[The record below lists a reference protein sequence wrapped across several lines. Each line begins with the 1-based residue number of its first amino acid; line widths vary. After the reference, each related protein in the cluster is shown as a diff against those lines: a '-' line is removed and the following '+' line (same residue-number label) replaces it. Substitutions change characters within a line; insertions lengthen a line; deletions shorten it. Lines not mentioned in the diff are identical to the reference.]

1 MSLQDPEFDKFKR
14 AFKTEDFDSA
24 LQSIKKL
31 ITQYPQS
38 FALRWHHAR
47 VLEKLE
53 RFAEARTALNKVL
66 ELRSDFVPALI
77 MQVQLD
83 FHEHEGNADSDI
95 FAEDPLQTQQERF
108 DAIEERLYK
117 ILSIDPNAVDAL
129 QMLSGLLRGHELD
142 AHLAKADQLLNRA
155 ISLAPERVDLLED
168 RANCLLAKAVVHGEL
183 NSPHNN
189 TANRVVNFSGVH
201 YYRDILEHALADF
214 EKCYALS
221 HQHRYGLRV
230 GSILHDLG
238 RFDEALATYDNVLAH
253 VPKDDPYR
261 PFIVERRARSE
272 NNGGGER
279 EQMARMLEA
288 AVAHE
293 GKDRGLNEDNIA
305 HSVLSAANAVRAGKS
320 VSDALDE
327 RLSDDPD
334 EVMATSIA
342 AQIINVANEPLP
354 KLVAVDPKDYPHY
367 QQQFIA
373 QCKDELS
380 NLGLHHV
387 CDAEAKGMQLML
399 GQSILLSFFADEF
412 GETGVACFSMK
423 PKQPNLIGFL
433 YLLFT
438 LKWKVLA
445 ATRKTTKMVECV
457 SQFTNGDHLST
468 QYQSVSPFE
477 YGPPIYI
484 EKLPANAAAAELV
497 ALHLQRLEEYKAEYP
512 IAKAMRAVDLEGM
525 EERWV
530 RGQAVKRSYRAQ
542 LGYVTDTELQ
552 KLLGTFYDKFAQ
564 KVRAKIKVLAA
575 DFR

>member
-1 MSLQDPEFDKFKR
+1 MSLQDPEFDQFKR
-14 AFKTEDFDSA
+14 AFKAENFDAA
-24 LQSIKKL
+24 LQSLKRLLAK
-31 ITQYPQS
+31 YPQS
-38 FALRWHHAR
+38 FSLRWHHAR

-53 RFAEARTALNKVL
+53 RFSEARIALNKVI
-66 ELRSDFVPALI
+66 ELRSNFVPALI

-95 FAEDPLQTQQERF
+95 FAEDPIQTQQERF

-142 AHLAKADQLLNRA
+142 AHLAKADQLLQRA

-168 RANCLLAKAVVHGEL
+168 RANSLLAKAVVHGEL
-183 NSPHNN
+183 NSPHNT

-201 YYRDILEHALADF
+201 YYRDILEQALADF

-238 RFDEALATYDNVLAH
+238 RFDEALTTYDNVLAH
-253 VPKDDPYR
+253 VPEDDPYR

-279 EQMARMLEA
+279 EQMAKMLEA
-288 AVAHE
+288 AVANE
-293 GKDRGLNEDNIA
+293 GKDRGLEEDNIA
-305 HSVLSAANAVRAGKS
+305 HAVLSAANAVRAGKS
-320 VSDALDE
+320 VNDALDA

-334 EVMATSIA
+334 DIMATSIA
-342 AQIINVANEPLP
+342 AQILNVANEPHP
-354 KLVAVDPKDYPHY
+354 KLVAVDSKDYPAY
-367 QQQFIA
+367 QQKFIA

-380 NLGLHHV
+380 SLGLHHV
-387 CDAEAKGMQLML
+387 CDAESKGVQLML
-399 GQSILLSFFADEF
+399 GQSVLLSFFADEF
-412 GETGVACFSMK
+412 GEMGVACFSMK
-423 PKQPNLIGFL
+423 QKQPNLIGFL

-484 EKLPANAAAAELV
+484 EKLPTNASAAELV

-512 IAKAMRAVDLEGM
+512 IAKAMRAVDLESM

-530 RGQAVKRSYRAQ
+530 RGQSVKRNYRTQ
-542 LGYVTDTELQ
+542 IGFITDTELQ
-552 KLLGTFYDKFAQ
+552 KLLGAHYDKFAQ

-575 DFR
+575 DL

>member
-1 MSLQDPEFDKFKR
+1 MSLQDPEFDIFKR
-14 AFKTEDFDSA
+14 AFKAEDFDAA

-31 ITQYPQS
+31 LAQHPQS

-53 RFAEARTALNKVL
+53 RFAEARIALTKVL
-66 ELRSDFVPALI
+66 KLRSDFVPALI

-95 FAEDPLQTQQERF
+95 FAEDPIQTQQERF
-108 DAIEERLYK
+108 EAIEERLYK

-168 RANCLLAKAVVHGEL
+168 RANSLLAKAVVHGEL
-183 NSPHNN
+183 NNNN
-189 TANRVVNFSGVH
+189 TANILNTFSGMH
-201 YYRDILEHALADF
+201 YYRDILEQALADF
-214 EKCYALS
+214 EKCYELS

-253 VPKDDPYR
+253 VPEDDPYR

-279 EQMARMLEA
+279 EQMAKMLEA
-288 AVAHE
+288 AVAND
-293 GKDRGLNEDNIA
+293 GKDRGLEEDNIA
-305 HSVLSAANAVRAGKS
+305 HAVLSAANAVRAGKS
-320 VSDALDE
+320 VNDALE
-327 RLSDDPD
+327 ARLSDDPD
-334 EVMATSIA
+334 DIMATSIA
-342 AQIINVANEPLP
+342 AQIINVANEPKP
-354 KLVAVDPKDYPHY
+354 ELVAVDPKDFPAY

-373 QCKDELS
+373 QCKDKLS
-380 NLGLHHV
+380 PLGLHHV
-387 CDAEAKGMQLML
+387 CDAEAQGMRLML
-399 GQSILLSFFADEF
+399 GQSVLLSFFADEF

-423 PKQPNLIGFL
+423 PKQLNLVGFL

-445 ATRKTTKMVECV
+445 ATRKTTRMVECV

-468 QYQSVSPFE
+468 QYESVSPFE

-484 EKLPANAAAAELV
+484 EKLPGNASAAALV

-530 RGQAVKRSYRAQ
+530 RGQAVKRNYRTQ
-542 LGYVTDTELQ
+542 IGFVTDTELQ
-552 KLLGTFYDKFAQ
+552 KLLGIHYNKFAQ

-575 DFR
+575 DL

>member
-1 MSLQDPEFDKFKR
+1 MSLQDPEFDRFKR
-14 AFKTEDFDSA
+14 AFKTEKFDSA

-31 ITQYPQS
+31 IAQYPQS

-47 VLEKLE
+47 ALEKLE
-53 RFAEARTALNKVL
+53 RFADARTVLNKVI
-66 ELRSDFVPALI
+66 ELRSNFVPALI

-83 FHEHEGNADSDI
+83 FHEYESNAE
-95 FAEDPLQTQQERF
+95 EDEFDADPAQKQQARF

-129 QMLSGLLRGHELD
+129 HMLSGLLRGHEGD
-142 AHLAKADQLLNRA
+142 MHLAKADQLLNRA

-168 RANCLLAKAVVHGEL
+168 RANSFLARAMNQDDSNNNAGNVV
-183 NSPHNN
+183 
-189 TANRVVNFSGVH
+189 TTFSGMR
-201 YYRDILEHALADF
+201 YSRNILEQALADF
-214 EKCYALS
+214 EKCYAIS
-221 HQHRYGLRV
+221 NQHRYGLRV

-238 RFDEALATYDNVLAH
+238 RFDEALASYDNVLAH
-253 VPKDDPYR
+253 VPEDDPYR

-272 NNGGGER
+272 DNGIGER
-279 EQMARMLEA
+279 EQMAKMLEA

-293 GKDRGLNEDNIA
+293 GKDRGLDEDNIA
-305 HSVLSAANAVRAGKS
+305 QAVLSAANAVRAGKS
-320 VSDALDE
+320 VDDALDE

-334 EVMATSIA
+334 EIITTSIA
-342 AQIINVANEPLP
+342 AQIINVANEPHP
-354 KLVAVDPKDYPHY
+354 KLVAVDPKDYPAY

-373 QCKDELS
+373 QCKDELNS
-380 NLGLHHV
+380 LSLHHV

-399 GQSILLSFFADEF
+399 GQSVLLSFFADEF
-412 GETGVACFSMK
+412 GETGVACFSIK
-423 PKQPNLIGFL
+423 PKQLNVVGFL
-433 YLLFT
+433 SLLFT
-438 LKWKVLA
+438 FKWKLLA
-445 ATRKTTKMVECV
+445 ASRKTTKMVECV

-468 QYQSVSPFE
+468 QYQSLSPFE

-484 EKLPANAAAAELV
+484 EKLPTNASAAELV
-497 ALHLQRLEEYKAEYP
+497 ALHFQRLEEYKTEYP

-552 KLLGTFYDKFAQ
+552 KLLGSHYDKFAQ

-575 DFR
+575 DL

>member
-1 MSLQDPEFDKFKR
+1 MSLQDPEFDTFKR
-14 AFKTEDFDSA
+14 AFKAENFEAA

-31 ITQYPQS
+31 LAQYPQS

-53 RFAEARTALNKVL
+53 RFAEARAALTKVL
-66 ELRSDFVPALI
+66 KLRSDFVPALI

-83 FHEHEGNADSDI
+83 FHEHEANADSDI
-95 FAEDPLQTQQERF
+95 FAEDPIQTQQERF
-108 DAIEERLYK
+108 EAIEERLYK

-129 QMLSGLLRGHELD
+129 HMLSGLLRGHELD

-168 RANCLLAKAVVHGEL
+168 RANSLLAKAVVHGEL
-183 NSPHNN
+183 NSPQNN
-189 TANRVVNFSGVH
+189 TANILSTFSGMH
-201 YYRDILEHALADF
+201 YYRDILEQALADF
-214 EKCYALS
+214 ETCYELS

-253 VPKDDPYR
+253 VPEDDPYR
-261 PFIVERRARSE
+261 TFIVERRARSE

-279 EQMARMLEA
+279 EQMAKMLEA
-288 AVAHE
+288 SVANE
-293 GKDRGLNEDNIA
+293 GKDRGLEEDNIA
-305 HSVLSAANAVRAGKS
+305 HAVLSAANAVRAGKS
-320 VSDALDE
+320 VNDALE
-327 RLSDDPD
+327 ARLSDDPD
-334 EVMATSIA
+334 DIMATSIA
-342 AQIINVANEPLP
+342 VQIINVANEPKPELI
-354 KLVAVDPKDYPHY
+354 AVDPKDFPPY
-367 QQQFIA
+367 QQKFIA
-373 QCKDELS
+373 QCKDALS

-387 CDAEAKGMQLML
+387 CDAEAQGMRLML
-399 GQSILLSFFADEF
+399 GQRILLSFFADEF
-412 GETGVACFSMK
+412 GETGVACFSMR
-423 PKQPNLIGFL
+423 PKQINLIGFL

-445 ATRKTTKMVECV
+445 ATFKTNKMVECV

-484 EKLPANAAAAELV
+484 EKLSTHASPAELV

-512 IAKAMRAVDLEGM
+512 IAKAMRAVDLEGI

-530 RGQAVKRSYRAQ
+530 RGQAVKRNYRAQ

-552 KLLGTFYDKFAQ
+552 KLLGTFYDKFAE

-575 DFR
+575 DL

>member
-1 MSLQDPEFDKFKR
+1 MSLQDPEFDNFKR
-14 AFKTEDFDSA
+14 AFKAEDFDAA

-31 ITQYPQS
+31 LTQYPQS
-38 FALRWHHAR
+38 FALRWHYAR

-53 RFAEARTALNKVL
+53 RFAEARTALTKVL
-66 ELRSDFVPALI
+66 KLRSDFVPALI

-83 FHEHEGNADSDI
+83 FHEHEADVESDI
-95 FAEDPLQTQQERF
+95 FAEDPIQTQQERF
-108 DAIEERLYK
+108 EAIEERLYK

-168 RANCLLAKAVVHGEL
+168 RANSLLAKAVVHGEL
-183 NSPHNN
+183 HNNN
-189 TANRVVNFSGVH
+189 TANMVVTFSGMH
-201 YYRDILEHALADF
+201 YYRDILEQALADF
-214 EKCYALS
+214 EKCYELS

-238 RFDEALATYDNVLAH
+238 RFDAALATYDNVLAH
-253 VPKDDPYR
+253 VPEDDPYR

-279 EQMARMLEA
+279 EQMAKMLEA
-288 AVAHE
+288 AVANE
-293 GKDRGLNEDNIA
+293 GKDRGLEEDKIA
-305 HSVLSAANAVRAGKS
+305 HAVLSAANAVRAGKS
-320 VSDALDE
+320 VNDALE
-327 RLSDDPD
+327 ARLSDDPD
-334 EVMATSIA
+334 DIMATSIA
-342 AQIINVANEPLP
+342 AQIINVANEPKP
-354 KLVAVDPKDYPHY
+354 ELVAVDPTDFPVY
-367 QQQFIA
+367 QQKFIA
-373 QCKDELS
+373 QCKDKLS
-380 NLGLHHV
+380 PLGLHHV
-387 CDAEAKGMQLML
+387 CDAEAQGMRLML
-399 GQSILLSFFADEF
+399 GQRVLLSFFADEF

-438 LKWKVLA
+438 LKWKLLA

-457 SQFTNGDHLST
+457 TQFTNGDHLST

-484 EKLPANAAAAELV
+484 EKLPANASTAELV

-530 RGQAVKRSYRAQ
+530 RGQAVKRNYRAQ

-552 KLLGTFYDKFAQ
+552 KLLGAFYDKFAQ

-575 DFR
+575 DL

>member
-1 MSLQDPEFDKFKR
+1 MSLQDPEFDQFKR
-14 AFKTEDFDSA
+14 AFKAENFDSA
-24 LQSIKKL
+24 LQSLKRL
-31 ITQYPQS
+31 LARYPQS
-38 FALRWHHAR
+38 FALRWHHVR

-53 RFAEARTALNKVL
+53 RFSEARIALNKVI
-66 ELRSDFVPALI
+66 ELRDNFVPALI

-83 FHEHEGNADSDI
+83 FHEYERNAEEDEFD
-95 FAEDPLQTQQERF
+95 AEPIQKQQARF

-129 QMLSGLLRGHELD
+129 HMLSGLLRGHEGNM
-142 AHLAKADQLLNRA
+142 HLAKADQLLNRA

-168 RANCLLAKAVVHGEL
+168 RANSFLARAIDQDDNNNNADNVV
-183 NSPHNN
+183 
-189 TANRVVNFSGVH
+189 TTFSGMH
-201 YYRDILEHALADF
+201 YSRNILEQALADF
-214 EKCYALS
+214 KTCYELS
-221 HQHRYGLRV
+221 RQHRYGLRV

-253 VPKDDPYR
+253 VPEDDPYR

-279 EQMARMLEA
+279 EQMAKMLEA
-288 AVAHE
+288 AVAKD
-293 GKDRGLNEDNIA
+293 GKDRGLDEDNIA
-305 HSVLSAANAVRAGKS
+305 HAVLSAANAVRAGKS
-320 VSDALDE
+320 VSDALE
-327 RLSDDPD
+327 ARLSDDPD
-334 EVMATSIA
+334 DIMATSIA
-342 AQIINVANEPLP
+342 VQIINVANEPKP
-354 KLVAVDPKDYPHY
+354 ELVAVDPKDFPTY

-373 QCKDELS
+373 QCKDKLS
-380 NLGLHHV
+380 PLGLHHV
-387 CDAEAKGMQLML
+387 CDAEAQGMRLML
-399 GQSILLSFFADEF
+399 GQSVLLSFFADEF

-423 PKQPNLIGFL
+423 PKQPNLVGFL

-484 EKLPANAAAAELV
+484 EKLPANASAAELV
-497 ALHLQRLEEYKAEYP
+497 AVHLQRLEEYKAEYP

-575 DFR
+575 DL

>member
-1 MSLQDPEFDKFKR
+1 MSLQDPEFDQFKR
-14 AFKTEDFDSA
+14 AFKAENFDSA
-24 LQSIKKL
+24 LQSLKRL
-31 ITQYPQS
+31 LARYPQS
-38 FALRWHHAR
+38 FALRWHHVR

-53 RFAEARTALNKVL
+53 RFSEARIALNKVI
-66 ELRSDFVPALI
+66 ELRDNFVPALI

-83 FHEHEGNADSDI
+83 FHEYERNAEEDEFD
-95 FAEDPLQTQQERF
+95 AEPIQKQQARF

-129 QMLSGLLRGHELD
+129 HMLSGLLRGHEGNM
-142 AHLAKADQLLNRA
+142 HLAKADQLLNRA

-168 RANCLLAKAVVHGEL
+168 RANSFLARAIDQDDNNNNADNVV
-183 NSPHNN
+183 
-189 TANRVVNFSGVH
+189 TTFSGMH
-201 YYRDILEHALADF
+201 YSRNILEQALADF
-214 EKCYALS
+214 KTCYELS
-221 HQHRYGLRV
+221 RQHRYGLRV

-253 VPKDDPYR
+253 VPEDDPYR

-279 EQMARMLEA
+279 EQMAKMLEA
-288 AVAHE
+288 AVAKD
-293 GKDRGLNEDNIA
+293 GKDRGLDEDNIA
-305 HSVLSAANAVRAGKS
+305 HAVLSAANAVRAGKS
-320 VSDALDE
+320 VSDALE
-327 RLSDDPD
+327 ARLSDDPD
-334 EVMATSIA
+334 DIMATSIA
-342 AQIINVANEPLP
+342 VQIINVANEPKP
-354 KLVAVDPKDYPHY
+354 ELVAVDPKDFPTY

-373 QCKDELS
+373 QCKDKLS
-380 NLGLHHV
+380 PLGLHHV
-387 CDAEAKGMQLML
+387 CDAEAQGMRLML
-399 GQSILLSFFADEF
+399 GQSVLLSFFADEF

-423 PKQPNLIGFL
+423 PKQPNLVGFL

-484 EKLPANAAAAELV
+484 EKLPANASAAELV
-497 ALHLQRLEEYKAEYP
+497 AVHLQRLEEYKAEYP

-530 RGQAVKRSYRAQ
+530 RGQSVKRNYRAQ

-552 KLLGTFYDKFAQ
+552 KLLGIHYDKFAQ
-564 KVRAKIKVLAA
+564 KIRAKIKVLAA
-575 DFR
+575 DL

>member
-1 MSLQDPEFDKFKR
+1 MSLQDPEFDQFKR
-14 AFKTEDFDSA
+14 AFKAENFDSA
-24 LQSIKKL
+24 LQSLKRL
-31 ITQYPQS
+31 LARYPQS
-38 FALRWHHAR
+38 FALRWHHVR

-53 RFAEARTALNKVL
+53 RFAEARIALNKVI
-66 ELRSDFVPALI
+66 ELRDNFVPALI

-83 FHEHEGNADSDI
+83 FHEYERNAEEDEFD
-95 FAEDPLQTQQERF
+95 AEPIQKQQARF

-129 QMLSGLLRGHELD
+129 HMLSGLLRGHEGNM
-142 AHLAKADQLLNRA
+142 HLAKADQLLNRA

-168 RANCLLAKAVVHGEL
+168 RANSFLARAIDQDDNNNNADNVV
-183 NSPHNN
+183 
-189 TANRVVNFSGVH
+189 TTFSGMH
-201 YYRDILEHALADF
+201 YSRNILEQALADF
-214 EKCYALS
+214 KTCYELS
-221 HQHRYGLRV
+221 RQHRYGLRV

-253 VPKDDPYR
+253 VPEDDPYR

-279 EQMARMLEA
+279 EQMAKMLEA
-288 AVAHE
+288 AVAKD
-293 GKDRGLNEDNIA
+293 GKDRGLDEDNIA
-305 HSVLSAANAVRAGKS
+305 HAVLSAANAVRAGKS
-320 VSDALDE
+320 VSDALE
-327 RLSDDPD
+327 ARLSDDPD
-334 EVMATSIA
+334 DIMATSIA
-342 AQIINVANEPLP
+342 VQIINVANEPKP
-354 KLVAVDPKDYPHY
+354 ELVAVDPKDFPTY

-373 QCKDELS
+373 QCKDKLS
-380 NLGLHHV
+380 PLGLHHV
-387 CDAEAKGMQLML
+387 CDAEAQGMRLML
-399 GQSILLSFFADEF
+399 GQSVLLSFFADEF

-423 PKQPNLIGFL
+423 PKQPNLVGFL

-484 EKLPANAAAAELV
+484 EKLPANASAAELV
-497 ALHLQRLEEYKAEYP
+497 AVHLQRLEEYKAEYP

-530 RGQAVKRSYRAQ
+530 RGQSVKRNYRAQ

-552 KLLGTFYDKFAQ
+552 KLLGIHYDKFAQ
-564 KVRAKIKVLAA
+564 KIRAKIKVLAA
-575 DFR
+575 DL

>member
-1 MSLQDPEFDKFKR
+1 MSLQDPEFDRFKR
-14 AFKTEDFDSA
+14 AFKSQHFESA

-31 ITQYPQS
+31 LEKYPHS

-53 RFAEARTALNKVL
+53 RFAEARSALTKVL
-66 ELRSDFVPALI
+66 KLRGDFVPALI

-83 FHEHEGNADSDI
+83 FHEHEADAETDI
-95 FAEDPLQTQQERF
+95 FSEDPIQTQQERF
-108 DAIEERLYK
+108 EAIEERLYK

-129 QMLSGLLRGHELD
+129 HMLSGLLRGHELD

-168 RANCLLAKAVVHGEL
+168 RANNFLSKAVVQSEL
-183 NSPHNN
+183 SESEAHSPNIIS
-189 TANRVVNFSGVH
+189 TFSGMH
-201 YYRDILEHALADF
+201 YYRDMLEQALADF
-214 EKCYALS
+214 NKCYELS

-238 RFDEALATYDNVLAH
+238 RFDDALATYDNVLAH
-253 VPKDDPYR
+253 VPEDDPYR

-279 EQMARMLEA
+279 EQMAKMLEA
-288 AVAHE
+288 AVAKE
-293 GKDRGLNEDNIA
+293 GKDRGLDEDTIA
-305 HSVLSAANAVRAGKS
+305 HAMLSAANAVRAGKS
-320 VSDALDE
+320 VNDALE
-327 RLSDDPD
+327 SRLSDDPD
-334 EVMATSIA
+334 DIMATSIA
-342 AQIINVANEPLP
+342 VQIINVANEPKP
-354 KLVAVDPKDYPHY
+354 ELVAVDPKHYPLY
-367 QQQFIA
+367 QQKFIA
-373 QCKDELS
+373 QCKDALS
-380 NLGLHHV
+380 NLGLRHV

-399 GQSILLSFFADEF
+399 GQSVLLSFFADEF
-412 GETGVACFSMK
+412 GETGIACFSMK

-433 YLLFT
+433 YLFFT

-468 QYQSVSPFE
+468 QYESVSPFE

-484 EKLPANAAAAELV
+484 EKLPANASAAELV
-497 ALHLQRLEEYKAEYP
+497 TLHLQRLEEYKAEYP
-512 IAKAMRAVDLEGM
+512 IAKAMRAVDLESM

-530 RGQAVKRSYRAQ
+530 RGQAVKRNYRAQ

-552 KLLGTFYDKFAQ
+552 KLLGTFYDKFAE
-564 KVRAKIKVLAA
+564 KVRAKIKILAA
-575 DFR
+575 DL

>member
-14 AFKTEDFDSA
+14 AFKAGKFDYA

-31 ITQYPQS
+31 LAQYPQS
-38 FALRWHHAR
+38 LALRWHHAR

-53 RFAEARTALNKVL
+53 RFAEARSALTKVL
-66 ELRSDFVPALI
+66 KLRSDFVPALI

-95 FAEDPLQTQQERF
+95 FAEDPIKTQQERF

-189 TANRVVNFSGVH
+189 TVNRVVNFSGVH
-201 YYRDILEHALADF
+201 YYRDILEQALADF

-221 HQHRYGLRV
+221 NQHRYGLRV

-253 VPKDDPYR
+253 VPEDDPYR

-279 EQMARMLEA
+279 EHMAKMLEA
-288 AVAHE
+288 AVATE
-293 GKDRGLNEDNIA
+293 GKDRGLDDDNIA
-305 HSVLSAANAVRAGKS
+305 QAVLSAANAVRAGKS

-334 EVMATSIA
+334 DIMATSIA
-342 AQIINVANEPLP
+342 AQIMNVANEPKP
-354 KLVAVDPKDYPHY
+354 ELVAVDPKYYPLY
-367 QQQFIA
+367 QQKFIA
-373 QCKDELS
+373 QCKDALS
-380 NLGLHHV
+380 NLGLRHV

-399 GQSILLSFFADEF
+399 GQSVLLSFFADEF

-433 YLLFT
+433 YLFFT
-438 LKWKVLA
+438 LKWKLLA
-445 ATRKTTKMVECV
+445 ATRRTTKMVECV

-484 EKLPANAAAAELV
+484 EKLPTNASAAELV
-497 ALHLQRLEEYKAEYP
+497 ALHLQRFEEYKAEYP

-530 RGQAVKRSYRAQ
+530 RGQGVKRNYRAQ

-552 KLLGTFYDKFAQ
+552 KLLGTFYDKFAE
-564 KVRAKIKVLAA
+564 KVRAKIKILAA
-575 DFR
+575 DL